1 MWIGWIYMQVQTSG
15 KLQTQ
20 LELRF
25 GALEVTGKILIEF
38 TDFEFNWNN
47 FAQQKSIM
55 TLNRNSRIQHV
66 GYLLAGTLQVPVI
79 HCAILK
85 TDEMHDFS

>member
-1 MWIGWIYMQVQTSG
+1 MLVQTSG
-15 KLQTQ
+15 KLQAQ

-25 GALEVTGKILIEF
+25 EALEVTGKILMDF
-38 TDFEFNWNN
+38 TDFEFDWKN
-47 FAQQKSIM
+47 FAQQKSIA

-66 GYLLAGTLQVPVI
+66 GYLLALQVPAI